1 MFLYPLKEFL
11 AGGLS
16 PKRTQS
22 IGEPT
27 QHKADGQSII
37 SSLYPVQNR
46 NGILTFEEN
55 PALRAVDPILGLR
68 LFFFNVLYPCIF
80 FYFCVTTKGEISHHD
95 YITTMMLLLDQTA

>member
-55 PALRAVDPILGLR
+55 PALRAVDPILGLT
-68 LFFFNVLYPCIF
+68 FFFLMSCTPVFFSTSVLPQRGKYL
-80 FYFCVTTKGEISHHD
+80 
-95 YITTMMLLLDQTA
+95 ITITLPP